1 MHCDII
7 CGVKATKGKR
17 RKDEM
22 EIYKTDDYTA
32 WEATFRDGRA
42 LRHVAARV
50 RQMSLG
56 NFSDAKSVGEG
67 VMETRIHYGPGYRLY
82 YTRRGG
88 AIVVLLVGGDKS
100 TQRKDI
106 ARAKELARNI

>member
-1 MHCDII
+1 
-7 CGVKATKGKR
+7 
-17 RKDEM
+17 M
-22 EIYKTDDYTA
+22 EIRKTSDYTK
-32 WEATFRDGRA
+32 WEAA
-42 LRHVAARV
+42 LRDRRAILHVQARV
-50 RQMSLG
+50 RHMSLG

-106 ARAKELARNI
+106 ARAKELAREI

>member
-7 CGVKATKGKR
+7 RGVKATKGER

-22 EIYKTDDYTA
+22 EIYKTDDYMA
-32 WEATFRDGRA
+32 WEATLRDGRA

>member
-1 MHCDII
+1 M
-7 CGVKATKGKR
+7 VQYAASKPPKAYDGQN
-17 RKDEM
+17 EM

-32 WEATFRDGRA
+32 WEATLRDGRA

-88 AIVVLLVGGDKS
+88 TIVVLLVGGDKS

-106 ARAKELARNI
+106 ARATELARNI

>member
-1 MHCDII
+1 
-7 CGVKATKGKR
+7 
-17 RKDEM
+17 M

-32 WEATFRDGRA
+32 WEATLRDGRA
-42 LRHVAARV
+42 LHHAAARV